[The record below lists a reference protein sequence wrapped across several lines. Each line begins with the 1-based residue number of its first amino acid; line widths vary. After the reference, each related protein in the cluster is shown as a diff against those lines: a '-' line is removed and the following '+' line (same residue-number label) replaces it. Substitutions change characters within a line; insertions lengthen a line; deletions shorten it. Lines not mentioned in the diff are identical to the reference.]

1 MNSHSRSRALSLAVG
16 ALSVA
21 LLPLLAASPA
31 VADPAPPITSI
42 AVTDGTEA
50 GMGTDQSY
58 PTGTPVSI
66 VINGQTSGT
75 FSFTGCVAV
84 QAGDGDYVFASTSAS
99 TFTWTAGTSLET
111 LLPGLIELDVD
122 ATTDYYIELFYD
134 SSYTDPAGTCADI
147 WNDENPYNYDY
158 LSDGYVYLSMVEPE
172 TMNLTGIPQL
182 GKTVTVASKVPGSLV
197 GQDFDL
203 WACPDQTIYPNDDTP
218 DLNGDCYGPII
229 QTRNGDSTQFLLGY
243 DPARDGD
250 SAEDKAAAEAAWAE
264 FCGKYFIVHDYP
276 GGGHSNWI
284 GPIICEDEAP
294 ALAETGAD
302 STTGA
307 VSLAALAAMLVGGVL
322 LTLRRR
328 ATATA

>member
-1 MNSHSRSRALSLAVG
+1 
-16 ALSVA
+16 
-21 LLPLLAASPA
+21 
-31 VADPAPPITSI
+31 
-42 AVTDGTEA
+42 
-50 GMGTDQSY
+50 
-58 PTGTPVSI
+58 
-66 VINGQTSGT
+66 
-75 FSFTGCVAV
+75 
-84 QAGDGDYVFASTSAS
+84 
-99 TFTWTAGTSLET
+99 
-111 LLPGLIELDVD
+111 
-122 ATTDYYIELFYD
+122 
-134 SSYTDPAGTCADI
+134 
-147 WNDENPYNYDY
+147 
-158 LSDGYVYLSMVEPE
+158 MVEPE

-203 WACPDQTIYPNDDTP
+203 WACPDQTIYPNDETP
-218 DLNGDCYGPII
+218 DLNGDCYGPLI

>member
-1 MNSHSRSRALSLAVG
+1 MTMHSRSHALTLTVG
-16 ALSVA
+16 ALSAAV

-31 VADPAPPITSI
+31 AADPAPAITSI
-42 AVTDGTEA
+42 ELTDGTAE
-50 GMGTDQSY
+50 GTGYSQSY
-58 PTGTPVSI
+58 TSGTPVSI
-66 VINGQTSGT
+66 VINGQTTGT
-75 FSFTGCVAV
+75 FQYTGCVAV
-84 QAGDGDYVFASTSAS
+84 QAGEGDYVFTTTSPT

-111 LLPGLIELDVD
+111 LLPGLIEFDVD
-122 ATTDYYIELFYD
+122 VTTDYYIELFYD
-134 SSYTDPAGTCADI
+134 ANNIPDGTCAGI
-147 WNDENPYNYDY
+147 WNDEGDYNYDY
-158 LSDGYVYLSMVEPE
+158 LENGYMYLTMVQPE
-172 TMNLTGIPQL
+172 TMNLTGTPKL
-182 GKTVTVASKVPGSLV
+182 GNTVTVASKVPGSLV
-197 GQDFDL
+197 GNDFDL
-203 WACPDQTIYPNDDTP
+203 WACPDQTIYPNDEVED
-218 DLNGDCYGPII
+218 NGECYGPLI

-243 DPARDGD
+243 DPVRDGD
-250 SAEDKAAAEAAWAE
+250 SAEDKAAAEEAWAE